1 MAKESTLEQSLER
14 EIENRIEIM
23 ESDSYK
29 KVPSINKNDVIGM
42 GIIGV
47 ICITGLVW
55 GLL

>member
-42 GIIGV
+42 VITGV